1 MLRVSPLPFLLVVV
15 ALHGGAEGAAGNFL
29 RRPKAAR
36 LRIDGHEQRLFFCL
50 KTLRGV
56 RFRDLLFS
64 DEKYFDCNDH
74 ECMWEWVLP
83 GETVEPLG
91 RDECAPNVH
100 VWGLIGI
107 GIKVLTTHC
116 SKRGRLPRKV
126 PSTQSPTAEGQA
138 IGPKWSNGAHRRPDQ
153 KVP

>member
-1 MLRVSPLPFLLVVV
+1 M
-15 ALHGGAEGAAGNFL
+15 
-29 RRPKAAR
+29 AAR
-36 LRIDGHEQRLFFCL
+36 KAPPEIFCADPRQLDCGSTTMNKGFFFCL

-138 IGPKWSNGAHRRPDQ
+138 IGPKWSNGAHRGPDQ